1 MIPERRA
8 TRAATRRAQRVA
20 GFVLAEIIVSML
32 LVAIGVM
39 AIGTL
44 MLRASRTSAGSATSI
59 YLSTAASAEAARIA
73 ALPYDVVA
81 GLGSSCVSVTTPPQ
95 PYQRCTA
102 VTSVSSTVVS
112 ARIIVTPTGN
122 TLPRPDT
129 VVVVRS
135 KTGGTGVAPSFP

>member
-1 MIPERRA
+1 MTHEGRANGAAARRA
-8 TRAATRRAQRVA
+8 NSVA

-44 MLRASRTSAGSATSI
+44 MLRASRTSAGSATAV

-81 GLGSSCVSVTTPPQ
+81 GLGSSCVSVTTLPQ

-102 VTSVSSTVVS
+102 VTSVSSTVASV
-112 ARIIVTPTGN
+112 RIVVTPTGN
-122 TLPRPDT
+122 TMPRPDT

>member
-1 MIPERRA
+1 MIHDGRGSGSAARRA
-8 TRAATRRAQRVA
+8 RGVA
-20 GFVLAEIIVSML
+20 GFVLAEIVVSML

-44 MLRASRTSAGSATSI
+44 MLRASRTSAGSATAI
-59 YLSTAASAEAARIA
+59 NLSAAASAEAARIA

-81 GLGSSCVSVTTPPQ
+81 GLGSSCVSVTAQPQ

-102 VTSVSSTVVS
+102 VTTVSSTVVS
-112 ARIIVTPTGN
+112 VSIIVTPTGN
-122 TLPRPDT
+122 TLPRSDT

-135 KTGGTGVAPSFP
+135 KTGGTGVASSFP

>member
-1 MIPERRA
+1 MIHARRA
-8 TRAATRRAQRVA
+8 NGAAARRAGSAA

-44 MLRASRTSAGSATSI
+44 MLRASRTSAGSATAI

-95 PYQRCTA
+95 PYQRCTS
-102 VTSVSSTVVS
+102 VTSVSPTVVS
-112 ARIIVTPTGN
+112 ARIVVTPTGN
-122 TLPRPDT
+122 TMPRPDT

-135 KTGGTGVAPSFP
+135 NTGGTGVAPSFP